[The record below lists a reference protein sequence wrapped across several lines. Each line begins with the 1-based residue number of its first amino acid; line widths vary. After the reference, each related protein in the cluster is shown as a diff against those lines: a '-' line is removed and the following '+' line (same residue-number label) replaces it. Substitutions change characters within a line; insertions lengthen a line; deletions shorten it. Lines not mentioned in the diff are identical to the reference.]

1 VIVYLVYRCLKEH
14 GLPSIN
20 IKTTGAPGEAEL
32 TSLLPD
38 STIRGATIESFLN
51 EITREKHIRFT
62 SQQLN
67 GYTQHMSADLGARG
81 FSVVYKGMLD
91 IMGLTHLFNIFIKLY
106 GPYMC
111 INGFYTIWEF
121 NREAALLKYLIID

>member
-1 VIVYLVYRCLKEH
+1 LVIVYLVYRCLKEH

-67 GYTQHMSADLGARG
+67 GYTQHMSADLGAGG
-81 FSVVYKGMLD
+81 FSVVYKGMLPNGLD
-91 IMGLTHLFNIFIKLY
+91 IAVKVLHKS
-106 GPYMC
+106 PK
-111 INGFYTIWEF
+111 NGDEVTE
-121 NREAALLKYLIID
+121 